1 MIRRSNEMREE
12 RIHGLKE
19 GKGTW
24 FSRATASFISIQ
36 NVGDKNLE
44 IIALILFQ

>member
-24 FSRATASFISIQ
+24 FSRATASFI
-36 NVGDKNLE
+36 
-44 IIALILFQ
+44 LFKMSGTRTSRLLH